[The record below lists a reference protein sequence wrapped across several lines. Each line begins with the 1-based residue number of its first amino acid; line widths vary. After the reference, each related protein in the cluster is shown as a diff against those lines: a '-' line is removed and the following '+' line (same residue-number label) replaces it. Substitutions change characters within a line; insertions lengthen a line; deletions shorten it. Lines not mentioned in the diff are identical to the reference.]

1 MKTISRAMLRNGVT
15 LALFAAV
22 TTTAVATLVWFT
34 SDRVAANQRAAQI
47 AALNAVMPHERYD
60 NDLLVDVVQFKDAR
74 LGDSQ
79 KPRTVY
85 RARLAGQPS
94 GLVMDIIA
102 PEGYGGS
109 IRLLVGVDVQGNI
122 TGVRMVPPHPET
134 PGLGDKIDTRKSPWM
149 LSFDGKS
156 LALPAEARWAVK
168 KDGGDF
174 DQFTGATI
182 TPRAVVTAV
191 RDSLRWYRDN
201 RDAVF
206 AAPGATGP

>member
-1 MKTISRAMLRNGVT
+1 MTITRAMLRNGVI
-15 LALFAAV
+15 LALFAAL
-22 TTTAVATLVWFT
+22 TTAAVAVLVWAT
-34 SDRVAANQRAAQI
+34 GERVAANQRDAQVQ
-47 AALNAVMPHERYD
+47 ALNAVMPADRHD
-60 NDLLVDVVQFKDAR
+60 NDLLADTATFTDPR
-74 LGDSQ
+74 LGDS

-85 RARLAGQPS
+85 RARMNGAPAGV
-94 GLVMDIIA
+94 VMDILA

-109 IRLLVGVDVQGNI
+109 IRLLVGVDAAGAV

-134 PGLGDKIDTRKSPWM
+134 PGLGDKIDIKKSDWI
-149 LSFDGKS
+149 LSFNGKS
-156 LALPAEARWAVK
+156 LAAPDEARWAVT

-201 RDAVF
+201 RDAVY
-206 AAPGATGP
+206 AAPAP

>member
-1 MKTISRAMLRNGVT
+1 MNITAAMLRNARV
-15 LALFAAV
+15 LAVFAAV
-22 TTTAVATLVWFT
+22 TTAAVALLVWAT
-34 SDRVAANQRAAQI
+34 SERVAANQRAAQVQ
-47 AALNAVMPHERYD
+47 ALNAVMPADRYD
-60 NDLLVDVVQFKDAR
+60 NDLLADTATFTDQR
-74 LGDSQ
+74 LGEA

-85 RARLAGQPS
+85 RARRAGQPA
-94 GLVMDIIA
+94 GVVMDILA
-102 PEGYGGS
+102 PGGYGGS
-109 IRLLVGVDVQGNI
+109 IRLLVGVDTAGTV

-134 PGLGDKIDTRKSPWM
+134 PGLGDAIDIRKSRWI

-156 LALPAEARWAVK
+156 LGTPGEERWAVR

-201 RDAVF
+201 RDAVY
-206 AAPGATGP
+206 ASP

>member
-1 MKTISRAMLRNGVT
+1 MNITGAMLRNAIV

-22 TTTAVATLVWFT
+22 TTAAVALLSWYTG
-34 SDRVAANQRAAQI
+34 DRVAANQRDAKIQ
-47 AALNAVMPHERYD
+47 ALSAVMPADRYD
-60 NDLLVDVVQFKDAR
+60 NELLTDTARFTDIR
-74 LGDSQ
+74 LGDL
-79 KPRTVY
+79 KPHTVY
-85 RARLAGQPS
+85 RARRAGAPA
-94 GLVMDIIA
+94 GVVMDIFA

-109 IRLLVGVDVQGNI
+109 IRLLVGVDAAGTV

-134 PGLGDKIDTRKSPWM
+134 PGLGDKVDIKKSPWI
-149 LSFDGKS
+149 LSFDGKK
-156 LALPAEARWAVK
+156 LDAPAEERWGVK

-182 TPRAVVTAV
+182 TPRAVVKAV

-206 AAPGATGP
+206 AAPPG

>member
-1 MKTISRAMLRNGVT
+1 MTITRAMLRNGVI
-15 LALFAAV
+15 LAVFAAL
-22 TTTAVATLVWFT
+22 TTAAVALLVWAT
-34 SDRVAANQRAAQI
+34 SERVADNQRSAQVQ
-47 AALNAVMPHERYD
+47 ALNAVMPASRYD
-60 NDLLVDVVQFKDAR
+60 NDLLADTATFTDPR
-74 LGDSQ
+74 LGDS

-85 RARLAGQPS
+85 RARQGGAPAGV
-94 GLVMDIIA
+94 VMDILA

-109 IRLLVGVDVQGNI
+109 IRLLVGVDAAGTV

-134 PGLGDKIDTRKSPWM
+134 PGLGDRIDIKKSDWI

-156 LALPAEARWAVK
+156 LAAPDDARWAVK

-191 RDSLRWYRDN
+191 RDSLHWYRDN
-201 RDAVF
+201 RDAVY
-206 AAPGATGP
+206 AAPAP